1 MRKPLPSELI
11 LQNPTNKLISSFKLV
26 LKNFLKAEPIYWA
39 LPFFYSYILG
49 LFEEQLP
56 CCIHFGILHKTQRA
70 ASNEAKYNL
79 LENYSI
85 TS

>member
-26 LKNFLKAEPIYWA
+26 HKFFLKAEPIYWA

-49 LFEEQLP
+49 LFEEHFP
-56 CCIHFGILHKTQRA
+56 CCIHFGILNKIQRA
-70 ASNEAKYNL
+70 TRDEANV
-79 LENYSI
+79 
-85 TS
+85 